1 MCYLA
6 VVKTRDSFIASR
18 SAHATKP
25 LNVSCVCDQN
35 EEETEVIIA
44 YILIRENGEIPYD
57 I

>member
-1 MCYLA
+1 M
-6 VVKTRDSFIASR
+6 KTRDSFIASR
-18 SAHATKP
+18 SAHAAKP